1 MRISREERLILIELF
16 LFRESRGLLIS
27 TQFRPIF
34 SNRQTFLLR
43 ERNDRDRKERKI
55 QYTIERTA
63 FLSTMRSNSNDIRE
77 IFEYERKLRIY
88 TYIYIYIIKKFRRKR
103 ITRFTNLL
111 RIFQIVPARR
121 AASSPLRPSPIIN
134 TP

>member
-1 MRISREERLILIELF
+1 MRFMRISREERLILIELF

-34 SNRQTFLLR
+34 SSRLFSFEKGTIVKREKYNTQSNEPRFFQPCDLIQT
-43 ERNDRDRKERKI
+43 
-55 QYTIERTA
+55 
-63 FLSTMRSNSNDIRE
+63 
-77 IFEYERKLRIY
+77 IFEKFLNTKENYVYI
-88 TYIYIYIIKKFRRKR
+88 YIYIYIIKKFRRKR